1 MRIGTLA
8 AEAGVSTKTI
18 RFYEQAGL
26 LPEPPRTSG
35 GYRDYPATTVDR
47 LAFVRDAQTAGLSLA
62 QIREVLD
69 IRDAGQ
75 APCEHVGELIE
86 AHLTQVN
93 DRIDELISARATLR
107 ALRRRAQ
114 ETDPVDCAPD
124 RVCTIL
130 ASRQPT

>member
-35 GYRDYPATTVDR
+35 GYRDYPAAAIDR
-47 LAFVRDAQTAGLSLA
+47 LAFIRDAQTAGLSLA
-62 QIREVLD
+62 QIREVLN

-93 DRIDELISARATLR
+93 ERIDELISARSTLL

-114 ETDPVDCAPD
+114 ETDPAACAPD
-124 RVCTIL
+124 RVCAIL
-130 ASRQPT
+130 ASRPSP

>member
-8 AEAGVSTKTI
+8 AKAGVSTKTI

-26 LPEPPRTSG
+26 LPDPPRTSG
-35 GYRDYPATTVDR
+35 GYRDYPAAAIDR
-47 LAFVRDAQTAGLSLA
+47 LAFIRDAQTAGLSLA

-86 AHLTQVN
+86 AHLAQVN
-93 DRIDELISARATLR
+93 ERIGELISARSTLH

-114 ETDPVDCAPD
+114 ETDPAGCAPD

-130 ASRQPT
+130 ASRPST